1 MSAKLFT
8 KIVFST
14 LTTGI
19 ISIFL
24 PQHTF
29 AQSYE
34 NNYENNTVNPLQ
46 DLQTIDNPDPFT
58 GSGGI
63 DMFDIIHNS
72 RLGDNRN
79 MKEYMLEQRDSL
91 NDAATQFR
99 NKQKELIQQ
108 PQNTAGDTPASA
120 TGSIENNP

>member
-1 MSAKLFT
+1 MSAQLFT

-19 ISIFL
+19 ITMFL
-24 PQHTF
+24 PQPTL
-29 AQSYE
+29 AQS
-34 NNYENNTVNPLQ
+34 YENNTVNPLQ

-99 NKQKELIQQ
+99 NKQKQLIEQ
-108 PQNTAGDTPASA
+108 PQNTAGDTPAST
-120 TGSIENNP
+120 TGGIENNP

>member
-8 KIVFST
+8 KILFST

-19 ISIFL
+19 ITIFL
-24 PQHTF
+24 PQSTF
-29 AQSYE
+29 AQFYE
-34 NNYENNTVNPLQ
+34 NDTVNPLQ

-58 GSGGI
+58 GSGSSGI

-72 RLGDNRN
+72 RLGNNRN
-79 MKEYMLEQRDSL
+79 MKEYMIEQRDSL

-120 TGSIENNP
+120 TGSIKNNP

>member
-24 PQHTF
+24 PQPTF

>member
-1 MSAKLFT
+1 MSAQLFT

-19 ISIFL
+19 ITMFL
-24 PQHTF
+24 PQPTF
-29 AQSYE
+29 AQS
-34 NNYENNTVNPLQ
+34 YENNTVNPLQ

-99 NKQKELIQQ
+99 NKQKQLIEQ
-108 PQNTAGDTPASA
+108 PQNTAGDTPTSA

>member
-1 MSAKLFT
+1 MFAKLFT
-8 KIVFST
+8 KILFST

-19 ISIFL
+19 ITIFL
-24 PQHTF
+24 PQPTL

-34 NNYENNTVNPLQ
+34 SNTVNPLQ
-46 DLQTIDNPDPFT
+46 DLQTVDNPDPFT

-72 RLGDNRN
+72 RLGNNRN
-79 MKEYMLEQRDSL
+79 MKEYMIEQRDSL

-99 NKQKELIQQ
+99 NKQKQLIQQ
-108 PQNTAGDTPASA
+108 PQNNAGDTPAST
-120 TGSIENNP
+120 TGSIENKP

>member
-1 MSAKLFT
+1 MSAQFFT
-8 KIVFST
+8 KILFST

-19 ISIFL
+19 IAIFL
-24 PQHTF
+24 PEPTF

-34 NNYENNTVNPLQ
+34 NNTANPLQ

-58 GSGGI
+58 GSGGL

-72 RLGDNRN
+72 RLGNNRN

-91 NDAATQFR
+91 NDAAAEFR
-99 NKQKELIQQ
+99 NKQKQLIQQ

>member
-8 KIVFST
+8 KILFST

-19 ISIFL
+19 ITIFL
-24 PQHTF
+24 PQQTF
-29 AQSYE
+29 AQS
-34 NNYENNTVNPLQ
+34 YENNTVNPLQ

-58 GSGGI
+58 GSAGI

-108 PQNTAGDTPASA
+108 PQNTTGDTPASA
-120 TGSIENNP
+120 KGSIENNP

>member
-1 MSAKLFT
+1 MSTKLFT
-8 KIVFST
+8 KILLST
-14 LTTGI
+14 LTTGTI
-19 ISIFL
+19 AIFL
-24 PQHTF
+24 PQPTL
-29 AQSYE
+29 AQS
-34 NNYENNTVNPLQ
+34 YENNTVNPLQ

-108 PQNTAGDTPASA
+108 PQNTTGDTPASA
-120 TGSIENNP
+120 TGSTGSIENNP

>member
-1 MSAKLFT
+1 MMSAQLLT

-19 ISIFL
+19 ITIFL
-24 PQHTF
+24 PQPTF
-29 AQSYE
+29 AEPYE
-34 NNYENNTVNPLQ
+34 SNTVNPLQ
-46 DLQTIDNPDPFT
+46 DLQTVDNPDPFT

-72 RLGDNRN
+72 RLGNNRN
-79 MKEYMLEQRDSL
+79 MKEYMIEQRDSL

-99 NKQKELIQQ
+99 NKQKQLIQQ
-108 PQNTAGDTPASA
+108 PKNTSSDTPASPA
-120 TGSIENNP
+120 GSMENNP

>member
-1 MSAKLFT
+1 MSSQFFT
-8 KIVFST
+8 KIIFSI
-14 LTTGI
+14 LTTGTI
-19 ISIFL
+19 TILL
-24 PQHTF
+24 PQQTF

-34 NNYENNTVNPLQ
+34 DNTVNPLK
-46 DLQTIDNPDPFT
+46 DLQTIDNTDSFT

-72 RLGDNRN
+72 RLGNNRN
-79 MKEYMLEQRDSL
+79 MKEYMLEQRDNL

-108 PQNTAGDTPASA
+108 QQNTVGDTPASA
-120 TGSIENNP
+120 TGNMENSQ

>member
-1 MSAKLFT
+1 MSAQFFT
-8 KIVFST
+8 KILFST

-19 ISIFL
+19 ITLFL
-24 PQHTF
+24 PQPSF

-34 NNYENNTVNPLQ
+34 NNTANPLQ

-99 NKQKELIQQ
+99 NKQQQLIQQ

>member
-19 ISIFL
+19 ITIFL
-24 PQHTF
+24 PQPSF
-29 AQSYE
+29 AQS
-34 NNYENNTVNPLQ
+34 YENNTVNPLQ

-99 NKQKELIQQ
+99 NKQKQLIQQ
-108 PQNTAGDTPASA
+108 PQNTTGDTPASA
-120 TGSIENNP
+120 TGSIENHP

>member
-1 MSAKLFT
+1 MSSQFFT
-8 KIVFST
+8 KVLFSI

-19 ISIFL
+19 ITILL
-24 PQHTF
+24 PQQSF
-29 AQSYE
+29 AQSYQG
-34 NNYENNTVNPLQ
+34 NTVNPLE
-46 DLQTIDNPDPFT
+46 DLQTIDNSDSFT

-72 RLGDNRN
+72 RLGNNRN
-79 MKEYMLEQRDSL
+79 MKEYMLEQRDNL

-108 PQNTAGDTPASA
+108 QNTFGDTPAPT
-120 TGSIENNP
+120 TGNIENSQ

>member
-1 MSAKLFT
+1 MSVQFFT
-8 KIVFST
+8 KILFST

-19 ISIFL
+19 ITIFL
-24 PQHTF
+24 PQPSL

-34 NNYENNTVNPLQ
+34 NNTANPLQ

-99 NKQKELIQQ
+99 NKQKQLIQQ

>member
-1 MSAKLFT
+1 MSTKLFT
-8 KIVFST
+8 KLLLGT
-14 LTTGI
+14 LTTGTI
-19 ISIFL
+19 AIFL
-24 PQHTF
+24 PQPTL
-29 AQSYE
+29 AQS
-34 NNYENNTVNPLQ
+34 YENNTVNPLQ

-91 NDAATQFR
+91 NDAAIQFR
-99 NKQKELIQQ
+99 NKQKELIQ
-108 PQNTAGDTPASA
+108 PQNTAGDTPTSA

>member
-1 MSAKLFT
+1 MSSQFFT
-8 KIVFST
+8 KVLFSI

-19 ISIFL
+19 ITILL
-24 PQHTF
+24 PQQSF
-29 AQSYE
+29 AQSYQG
-34 NNYENNTVNPLQ
+34 NTVNPLE
-46 DLQTIDNPDPFT
+46 DLQTIDNSDSFT

-72 RLGDNRN
+72 RLRNNRN
-79 MKEYMLEQRDSL
+79 MKEYMLEQRDNL

-108 PQNTAGDTPASA
+108 QKTFGNTSTPT
-120 TGSIENNP
+120 TGNIENSQ

>member
-8 KIVFST
+8 KILFST
-14 LTTGI
+14 LTTGAI
-19 ISIFL
+19 AIFL
-24 PQHTF
+24 PQSTF

-34 NNYENNTVNPLQ
+34 NTISPLQ
-46 DLQTIDNPDPFT
+46 DLQTIDNPTPFT

-72 RLGDNRN
+72 RLGNNRN
-79 MKEYMLEQRDSL
+79 MKEYMIEQRDSL

-99 NKQKELIQQ
+99 NKQKQLIQQ
-108 PQNTAGDTPASA
+108 PQNTAGDTPVPTTS
-120 TGSIENNP
+120 GIENNP

>member
-1 MSAKLFT
+1 MSSQFFT
-8 KIVFST
+8 KIIFSI
-14 LTTGI
+14 LTTGTI
-19 ISIFL
+19 TILL
-24 PQHTF
+24 PQQTF

-34 NNYENNTVNPLQ
+34 DNTVNPLK
-46 DLQTIDNPDPFT
+46 DLQTIDNTDSFT

-72 RLGDNRN
+72 RLGNNRN
-79 MKEYMLEQRDSL
+79 MKEYMLEQRDNL

-108 PQNTAGDTPASA
+108 RNTFGDTPASA
-120 TGSIENNP
+120 TGNMENSQ